1 MQTAIVCLIIAA
13 LLPYATVAIAKAQPG
28 YDNDAPRDWGAQL
41 QGFRRRAYAAHLN
54 QFESFPLFAAG
65 VIVAALRGVPDPL
78 LAGLSIAYVA
88 LRIAYVVAYVT
99 DRGAFRSLLWT
110 AALACPLWL
119 LVAALQARQPWPIQ

>member
-13 LLPYATVAIAKAQPG
+13 LLPYATVAIAKSQPG
-28 YDNDAPRDWGAQL
+28 YDNAAPRDWGAQL

-54 QFESFPLFAAG
+54 HFESFPLFATG

-78 LAGLSIAYVA
+78 LASLSIAYVV
-88 LRIAYVVAYVT
+88 LRIAYVAAYVT
-99 DRGAFRSLLWT
+99 DRGAIRSLLWT